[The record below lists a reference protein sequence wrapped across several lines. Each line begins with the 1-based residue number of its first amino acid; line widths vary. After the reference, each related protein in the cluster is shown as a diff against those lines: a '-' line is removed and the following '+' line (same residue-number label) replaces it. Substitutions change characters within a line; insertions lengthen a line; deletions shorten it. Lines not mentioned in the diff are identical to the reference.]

1 MEPMDTLRAEL
12 IESQKARMD
21 LMKWKLI
28 LIAIIGGAGL
38 GLSGGAPNTASA
50 NAPLSLA
57 VLPIACLYV
66 DLLCRHL
73 SLRNKAIGRFIE
85 SAPHDSPVL
94 RQYERYYATVS
105 LEAGGGM
112 SFESIAL
119 RGCTTFVSLA
129 IIPLGI
135 LASGFTLG
143 PGGKIWP
150 TALFVL
156 SGLGGVLLSAVLERL
171 YQKAK
176 RVLESLSASAA

>member
-1 MEPMDTLRAEL
+1 MDTLRMEL

-28 LIAIIGGAGL
+28 IIAIIGGAGL
-38 GLSGGAPNTASA
+38 GLSGGAPNSGPA

-57 VLPIACLYV
+57 VLPIACVYV

-85 SAPHDSPVL
+85 TAAHDSTVL
-94 RQYERYYATVS
+94 QQYERYYAIIS
-105 LEAGGGM
+105 LEAWRGM

-119 RGCTTFVSLA
+119 RVCTTVVSIA

-135 LASGFTLG
+135 LASGFTPS
-143 PGGKIWP
+143 PGSNIWP
-150 TALFVL
+150 PALFVL
-156 SGLGGVLLSAVLERL
+156 SGLGGVLCSAELERR
-171 YQKAK
+171 YRKAK
-176 RVLESLSASAA
+176 RTLESLATSSP